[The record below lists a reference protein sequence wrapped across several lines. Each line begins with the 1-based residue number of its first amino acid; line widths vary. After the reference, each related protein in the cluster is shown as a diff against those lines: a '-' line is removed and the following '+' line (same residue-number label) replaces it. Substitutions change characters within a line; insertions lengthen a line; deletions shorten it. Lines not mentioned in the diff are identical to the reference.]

1 MRPRDFF
8 ALALASTV
16 ALSWACGS
24 GDEKLPTVKPH
35 TATDVPVVGDD
46 AGIPNPTDVDCSDP
60 KNCYHLICW
69 DDPACS
75 QVTTPGGC
83 KVGEVKELGTGQCR
97 ACTKDDCDGLPSY
110 CCGAAVC
117 QGYLECTMFI
127 CREIAA
133 ACKGTTSETCG
144 FHDLDGDDAW
154 GDCDEAPSD
163 PCCFCHVAVG
173 CEVESTCCRRASAG
187 SARRR
192 RAATRPAWA
201 CTGAPRTARRASI
214 STAFGAATAR
224 GSRAPSCP
232 RALERLGVARVAGAG
247 VIASASP
254 CPSPL
259 SSARVGSSA

>member
-173 CEVESTCCRRASAG
+173 CGDSECGGGEYVLPSGKCGQCTATTCSHPTCMGLHGCPTNCPKGEYFDGVRCRDCTGLASAVV
-187 SARRR
+187 
-192 RAATRPAWA
+192 PA
-201 CTGAPRTARRASI
+201 
-214 STAFGAATAR
+214 
-224 GSRAPSCP
+224 CP
-232 RALERLGVARVAGAG
+232 
-247 VIASASP
+247 
-254 CPSPL
+254 
-259 SSARVGSSA
+259 